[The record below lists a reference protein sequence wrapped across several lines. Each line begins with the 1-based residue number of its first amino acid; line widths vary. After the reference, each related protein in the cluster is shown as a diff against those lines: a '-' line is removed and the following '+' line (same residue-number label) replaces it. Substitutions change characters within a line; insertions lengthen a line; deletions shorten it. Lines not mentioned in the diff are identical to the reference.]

1 MNSQEHPKKASPS
14 AAKTS
19 DISTTS
25 KAPSG
30 GNKKPAAKGK
40 MFSNRMKE
48 QLQAKSRTRRK
59 GHAARTRVVDAASRP
74 ARNDL
79 SPKLVVIEKP
89 LADLQPSPNRT
100 RITLPEQLEKVISS
114 IRTFGLVMPVLI
126 DQNDVVVS
134 GHVLCEAAEQLGF
147 ESVSC
152 ISVEHLDEAEIE
164 ALALALNRVGETG
177 AWDADVLRERMIRL
191 ESEGID
197 LTSTGFTLPEIDQI
211 MLLPQSAEGDS
222 DADEFEE
229 DEDDMPVIS
238 RLGDLYKLGVHRL
251 YCADALEMDSYVR
264 LLAGELAQCIFSDPP
279 YGCGIEGFVSGLGQH
294 KHEDFLMGAGDMD
307 RRELQEFF
315 KNYLGHCKANSSTGA
330 IIFACMDWRQIDP
343 LLLAAMDV
351 GLARKNIAVWDKGS
365 GGMGGLYRN
374 AHEFVAVFC
383 NGNTPATNNIQLGRH
398 GRDRCNI
405 WRYPGANRLGSS
417 SAKALADHP
426 TPKPVPLVE
435 DALLDVT
442 NRGDIVLDPFIGSG
456 STILAAENTGR
467 VCRGIELDP
476 KYVDRAVRRWER
488 ETGVPAIHV
497 ETGLTFEELA
507 RVRLSE
513 GEANNGQEA

>member
-59 GHAARTRVVDAASRP
+59 VHAARTRVVDAASRP

-89 LADLQPSPNRT
+89 LAELQPSPNRT

-147 ESVSC
+147 ETVPC
-152 ISVEHLDEAEIE
+152 LSVEHLDEVEIE
-164 ALALALNRVGETG
+164 ALALALNRIGETG
-177 AWDADVLRERMIRL
+177 TWDMDLLREQMIRL

-211 MLLPQSAEGDS
+211 TLLSQPAEGDN

-229 DEDDMPVIS
+229 DEGDRPVVS
-238 RLGDLYKLGVHRL
+238 RLGDIYQLGVHRL
-251 YCADALEMDSYVR
+251 HCADALEMDSYVR

-279 YGCGIEGFVSGLGQH
+279 YGCEIEGFVSGLGKH
-294 KHEDFLMGAGDMD
+294 KHQNFLEGAGDMD
-307 RRELQEFF
+307 RGELQEFF
-315 KNYLGHCKANSSTGA
+315 ATYLEHCKASSSAGA
-330 IIFACMDWRQIDP
+330 IIYACMDWRQIDI

-351 GLARKNIAVWDKGS
+351 RLTRNNIAVWDKGS

-383 NGNTPATNNIQLGRH
+383 NGKIPATNNIRLGRH

-405 WRYPGANRLGSS
+405 WRYPGANRPGSS
-417 SAKALADHP
+417 SAKALIDHP
-426 TPKPVPLVE
+426 TPKPIPLVE

-456 STILAAENTGR
+456 STILAAESTGR
-467 VCRGIELDP
+467 ICRGIELDP
-476 KYVDRAVRRWER
+476 KYVDRTIRRWER
-488 ETGVPAIHV
+488 ETGIPAIHI
-497 ETGLTFEELA
+497 ETGLTFDELA
-507 RVRLSE
+507 RVRFSE
-513 GEANNGQEA
+513 GGASHG